1 VLFVIIGGDT
11 EAVSTAAGAGSS
23 VSRGVRP
30 RAAVTN
36 TQQPK
41 LTPFVSVTYS
51 YDEVLHIVHCTVS
64 TGIC

>member
-1 VLFVIIGGDT
+1 MLFVIIGGDT
-11 EAVSTAAGAGSS
+11 EAVSTAAGPGSS

-30 RAAVTN
+30 RNTVTN

-51 YDEVLHIVHCTVS
+51 CNEVLHIMHCTVS
-64 TGIC
+64 TGMC